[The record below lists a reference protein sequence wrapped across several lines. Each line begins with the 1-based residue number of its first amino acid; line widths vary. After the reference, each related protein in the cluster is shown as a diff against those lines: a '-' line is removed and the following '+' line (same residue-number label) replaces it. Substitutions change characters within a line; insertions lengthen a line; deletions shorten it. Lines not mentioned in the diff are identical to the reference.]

1 MGNLKQ
7 ENEEKK
13 KYLKS
18 YLFKKKASEELELE
32 YREVR
37 LSEIMPATPN
47 TGMPSA
53 HNQRDLSDYAVRLDG
68 IYTKYIKAIDER
80 NRALEDIFQT
90 IESLESEV
98 QKYIMRL
105 RYIRGMDF
113 NEIAEDIGCSTR
125 QVHRSHSEALKYIR
139 FH

>member
-18 YLFKKKASEELELE
+18 YLIKKKASEELELE
-32 YREVR
+32 YREIS
-37 LSEIMPATPN
+37 LSEIMPAVPN

-53 HNQRDLSDYAVRLDG
+53 HNQRDLSDYAVKLDY
-68 IYTKYIKAIDER
+68 IYTKYIKAINDR
-80 NRALEDIFQT
+80 NKTMADIFQT
-90 IESLESEV
+90 IESIEDEV

-113 NEIAEDIGCSTR
+113 NDIAEDIGCSTR
-125 QVHRSHSEALKYIR
+125 QIHRFHSEALKKIVI
-139 FH
+139 